1 MPRPLALHVPALAA
15 GLPVELPAPR
25 AMSAAEANPPAAAA
39 AAVDAALDDF
49 EPFYRA
55 HVRRVHAL
63 CLRMCGDRRRAEEL
77 TQDVFVRAWER
88 RATFRG
94 ASLVATWLHRLA
106 VNVVLAGAR
115 ADRRRQARVETSAA
129 PETLSAAWVDGR
141 AAAAG
146 ERLDLERAIAAL
158 PPGARTAF
166 VLHDVEGYTHEE
178 IARLTGV
185 APATVR
191 SQLHRA
197 RRLLMEALDR

>member
-1 MPRPLALHVPALAA
+1 MPRLLHVARPPAGAA
-15 GLPVELPAPR
+15 PAPAAPR
-25 AMSAAEANPPAAAA
+25 VSADAPDAPNAATAS
-39 AAVDAALDDF
+39 AVAAALDDF

-55 HVRRVHAL
+55 HVRRVYAL

-94 ASLVATWLHRLA
+94 AALVATWLHRLA
-106 VNVVLAGAR
+106 VNVVLTGAR
-115 ADRRRQARVETSAA
+115 ADRRRVARIETSDA
-129 PETLSAAWVDGR
+129 PETVPGAHAGGR
-141 AAAAG
+141 APAVG

-158 PPGARTAF
+158 PPGARTVF

-178 IARLTGV
+178 IARLTGT
-185 APATVR
+185 AAGTVR

-197 RRLLMEALDR
+197 RRLLMEALER